1 VIEYSKETDLKNI
14 SEFLGLGG
22 WYTACGVSV
31 PPSLPQRPKQFN
43 SYGKETTVM
52 LNTFNLVKAPTTV
65 THQYNV
71 SSAFLLML
79 QWLLTLSSLYK
90 VAMQRTTPNVYCSRR
105 SGTPR
110 K

>member
-71 SSAFLLML
+71 SSAFLL
-79 QWLLTLSSLYK
+79 TL
-90 VAMQRTTPNVYCSRR
+90 
-105 SGTPR
+105 
-110 K
+110 